1 MKSGVSPMI
10 QPVSRQ
16 GCANEGVRVDLGA
29 VFNEVRRRLRERL
42 GALANGNSAMEEQPR
57 EGSHRET
64 VAAAAPSVSRPVA
77 LQRRGHLLVPPA
89 RIDLAGRLCSQS
101 NSARLAITSDDV
113 IEIAVA
119 FLAALISSGASIEA
133 QSRSL
138 AHPSTLTARQQAVL
152 RLVAEGLSNKQI
164 ALSLNLRVPTVK
176 THLFWAMEKLGAEN
190 RTQAAVLA
198 SQRGLL

>member
-1 MKSGVSPMI
+1 MKSGSSSMI
-10 QPVSRQ
+10 QSQSRRV
-16 GCANEGVRVDLGA
+16 CSNESVRVDLTAA
-29 VFNEVRRRLRERL
+29 VNEIRERLRERL
-42 GALANGNSAMEEQPR
+42 GALANGTSAVEEQLR
-57 EGSHRET
+57 EGSYLEPLS
-64 VAAAAPSVSRPVA
+64 AAAPSVSRPIA
-77 LQRRGHLLVPPA
+77 LHGPGHLLVPSV
-89 RIDLAGRLCSQS
+89 RTDLARRLRARSNSGRLVV
-101 NSARLAITSDDV
+101 TSDDV

-119 FLAALISSGASIEA
+119 FLAALISSGGSIEA

-138 AHPSTLTARQQAVL
+138 ARPSALTARQQAVL

-164 ALSLNLRVPTVK
+164 AVSLNLRVPTVK